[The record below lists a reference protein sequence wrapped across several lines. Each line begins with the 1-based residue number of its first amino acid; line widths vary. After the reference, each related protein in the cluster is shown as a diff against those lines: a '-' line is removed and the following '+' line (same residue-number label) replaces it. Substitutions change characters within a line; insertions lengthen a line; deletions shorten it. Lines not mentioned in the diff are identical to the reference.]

1 MKKILL
7 LLFIAIILSSCGSS
21 YYQIYDVASNIKE
34 QNNQYVVE
42 NEDCTVSF
50 NFWDS
55 KGNAAFTFYNKTDNN
70 LYIPLASSS
79 FIMNGYSKSLFDNV
93 DVTVLV
99 SRTETNTYKSN
110 SIICVAPHS
119 SFVIYDN
126 KLVDRIYKFCD
137 VNKDYPKGTYGE
149 NFTEED
155 TPLNFRYHIL
165 YSYNMNAEQTK
176 ALTPAFYVS
185 RIENFKSKV
194 ITESKIVKDC
204 NTYQNIERVSLKNQS
219 PKRFYIKM
227 SRSVQLFKY

>member
-110 SIICVAPHS
+110 SMICVAPHS
-119 SFVIYDN
+119 SFVIYGN

-185 RIENFKSKV
+185 IGENFKSKV

-219 PKRFYIKM
+219 PKRFYIQM